1 MGNMSEV
8 QDFLDCS
15 DFLHMCIKGLRDD
28 EEIKVK
34 GFSYGKYVCSLEMGD
49 KKLDVGIKP
58 EKRVSIKECEEK
70 EFLTNKLNCND
81 IIAIMDCLLLQLVRL
96 LKGNHPFLTVL
107 SCYYLHNSS
116 VINCNGD
123 VYFFEKIFFKWID
136 AFCLEKICIDIFRN
150 DNKDFI
156 TFMGILGG
164 KDREKKYMWEKH
176 KDLSQPTGGS
186 PTRCHEKESN
196 LNDRDT
202 YETMCEDNYIK
213 ERIFFFFELF
223 LILYASSSEMIDY
236 IITKND
242 LIHRDDYK
250 AGLLNMN
257 DTLVHHCR
265 KRREYILKILCLIK
279 RCFSKFLLKYEEAQG
294 QKKVTK
300 EGIREVGGKA
310 EKGAEKGTKKGAE
323 KETKKGAEKETK
335 KGAEKETKK
344 GAEKGTQKGDD
355 KSTRAIFRRIKFIL
369 LFTFTLK
376 QIAFEIC
383 DADVESIKENCKQL
397 LKCVHSINKELT
409 SQIRKSDSV
418 VTSKYFSKYFLMH
431 KLNNVSKH
439 ITKMSVSEAYSFY
452 EDVIFD
458 ILHVGKYI
466 NFITSKSSFF
476 DIMNVVHYVKY
487 YAKSCNVLTKCIS
500 RIALKKILEREKRPF
515 YDLEHGLLLKWVT
528 EAQRVLNPVESV
540 LGRGQEDCAKS
551 MNTVAVVKGKSE
563 TGGDGIK
570 GEKNGEKGNNTEH
583 GKRGNSTADCEKGE
597 SDAAFDYN
605 LFEKREDRSEKDLPD
620 VTVTPSDYGAWED
633 QDIDQYYSMFLNL
646 YKKEELGIPYYQC
659 LNYQL
664 QYDKV
669 KDNIFISFFL
679 YLFFNESYI
688 IMEELTKD
696 SEVFFI
702 KNIIFNDLC
711 YFGFSSSLLILFT
724 NFVHS
729 PDAFFIG
736 LERNLK
742 MDDEELHYKN
752 NDEYKKFLKETF
764 PTGVIRKFERKVRLY
779 FPYLIQYMQEES
791 SIMELFN
798 ELEEFIDSL
807 PIERSDVKGCS
818 ESMEK
823 IGNDIT
829 PRREKNDDENF
840 LSWKNLSKWGDMAK
854 VTKKRLRYLILCKV
868 FNLFFEYL
876 QIVLKKILKYSFL
889 LPSREHSK
897 LNGFHIDI
905 RVLYTL
911 MKILTYYFKLFN
923 MNEEIESI
931 EKYFNCIL
939 HTVLLDYNCLSLYIN
954 LQSDQEYAFTYYAMS
969 LCYKELSATLQK
981 CPKVNYKQD
990 MSKYIYSLFYFILY
1004 LYSDFLA
1011 IYFIYICYTNIN
1023 SEMLEKNT
1031 FDMKYK
1037 SWNFCYPDVSKID
1050 HYNFQKN
1057 KFQLI
1062 TMLLSKYMNTSNTDI
1077 TNDMINI
1084 TVKEKIKNVTQIK
1097 ENFIHSKKLVK
1108 KYSNLIMLKNIVIH
1122 KFRIFNSEYGDMDI
1136 TTYFNQCINQIE
1148 KHILEAIS
1156 YKYGKYSFI
1165 RTFLNSCKD
1174 NLIKCYREIPPF
1186 FVENISTFVNPGWEV
1201 VKRHPFFFS
1210 VQEKGKD
1217 MR

>member
-1 MGNMSEV
+1 MNTFPPKS
-8 QDFLDCS
+8 
-15 DFLHMCIKGLRDD
+15 LRDD

-58 EKRVSIKECEEK
+58 EKRMSIKECEEK
-70 EFLTNKLNCND
+70 EYLTNKLNCND

-107 SCYYLHNSS
+107 SCCYLHNSS

-136 AFCLEKICIDIFRN
+136 AFCLDKICIDIFRN

-164 KDREKKYMWEKH
+164 KEREKIYMLEKH
-176 KDLSQPTGGS
+176 KELSQPTGGS

-196 LNDRDT
+196 LDDGNT
-202 YETMCEDNYIK
+202 YGTMCEDNYIK

-223 LILYASSSEMIDY
+223 LIFYASSSEMIDY

-250 AGLLNMN
+250 AGLLNIS

-279 RCFSKFLLKYEEAQG
+279 RCFSKFLLKYEETRG

-300 EGIREVGGKA
+300 GGIREVGGKA
-310 EKGAEKGTKKGAE
+310 EKGAEKGTQ
-323 KETKKGAEKETK
+323 KEA
-335 KGAEKETKK
+335 
-344 GAEKGTQKGDD
+344 D

-376 QIAFEIC
+376 QIAFETC

-397 LKCVHSINKELT
+397 LKCVHSINKELS
-409 SQIRKSDSV
+409 SQIRKNDSV

-458 ILHVGKYI
+458 IQHVGKYI
-466 NFITSKSSFF
+466 NFITAKSSFF

-500 RIALKKILEREKRPF
+500 RIALKKILEREKRTF
-515 YDLEHGLLLKWVT
+515 YDLEQGLLLKWVS
-528 EAQRVLNPVESV
+528 EAQRVINPVESV
-540 LGRGQEDCAKS
+540 PGRGQEDCAKS
-551 MNTVAVVKGKSE
+551 INTVAVVKGQSGTDDDGMK
-563 TGGDGIK
+563 GG
-570 GEKNGEKGNNTEH
+570 KNGEKENNTERVE
-583 GKRGNSTADCEKGE
+583 RGNSTAGCEKGE
-597 SDAAFDYN
+597 GDASFDYN
-605 LFEKREDRSEKDLPD
+605 LFEKREDQAEKDDLPD
-620 VTVTPSDYGAWED
+620 VTVTPSDYDAWED
-633 QDIDQYYSMFLNL
+633 QDIDQYYSMFLNI

-659 LNYQL
+659 LNYEL
-664 QYDKV
+664 QCDKV

-696 SEVFFI
+696 SGVFFI

-711 YFGFSSSLLILFT
+711 YFGFSSSLLVLFT

-752 NDEYKKFLKETF
+752 NDEYKQFLKEIF
-764 PTGVIRKFERKVRLY
+764 PNGAIRKFERKVRLY
-779 FPYLIQYMQEES
+779 FPYLIQYMQKES
-791 SIMELFN
+791 SIIEMFT

-818 ESMEK
+818 ENMDNN

-829 PRREKNDDENF
+829 PRKGKNCDENF
-840 LSWKNLSKWGDMAK
+840 LSWKKNRSKRGDMAK

-939 HTVLLDYNCLSLYIN
+939 HTVLIDYNCLSLYIN

-969 LCYKELSATLQK
+969 LCYKELSSTLQK
-981 CPKVNYKQD
+981 CPKLSYKQD

-1023 SEMLEKNT
+1023 SEMLEKNS

-1037 SWNFCYPDVSKID
+1037 SWNFCYPDISKID
-1050 HYNFQKN
+1050 YHNFQKN

-1062 TMLLSKYMNTSNTDI
+1062 TMLLSKYMNTSKTKNI
-1077 TNDMINI
+1077 TNDMLNI
-1084 TVKEKIKNVTQIK
+1084 TVKEKINNVTQIK

-1108 KYSNLIMLKNIVIH
+1108 KYSNLIMLKNLVIH
-1122 KFRIFNSEYGDMDI
+1122 KFRIFNSEYADLDI

-1148 KHILEAIS
+1148 KHIKEAIS

-1210 VQEKGKD
+1210 VQKKGKD
-1217 MR
+1217 MRKSE